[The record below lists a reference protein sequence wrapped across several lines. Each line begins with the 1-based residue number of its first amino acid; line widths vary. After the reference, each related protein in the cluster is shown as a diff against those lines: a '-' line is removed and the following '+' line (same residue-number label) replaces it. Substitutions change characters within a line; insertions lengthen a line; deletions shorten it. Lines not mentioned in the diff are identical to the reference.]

1 MIIWSVLLLL
11 YHSYKKYVVTRLRI
25 SIQIL
30 KSKVHFPLFY
40 FEVPSRFVS
49 VLDKRRQEN
58 KQHDES
64 VIEGKDNE
72 EIEVDEEPADLKERE
87 KGLSILR

>member
-1 MIIWSVLLLL
+1 M
-11 YHSYKKYVVTRLRI
+11 
-25 SIQIL
+25 
-30 KSKVHFPLFY
+30 
-40 FEVPSRFVS
+40 PSRFVS

-72 EIEVDEEPADLKERE
+72 ESEVDEEPADLNDRE
-87 KGLSILR
+87 KGFSIFR

>member
-1 MIIWSVLLLL
+1 M
-11 YHSYKKYVVTRLRI
+11 
-25 SIQIL
+25 
-30 KSKVHFPLFY
+30 
-40 FEVPSRFVS
+40 PSRFVS

-72 EIEVDEEPADLKERE
+72 DLICTTSPVPLLQEICSDKTENFNTDTEE
-87 KGLSILR
+87 

>member
-1 MIIWSVLLLL
+1 M
-11 YHSYKKYVVTRLRI
+11 
-25 SIQIL
+25 
-30 KSKVHFPLFY
+30 
-40 FEVPSRFVS
+40 PSRFVS

-72 EIEVDEEPADLKERE
+72 EIEVDEELADLKERE
-87 KGLSILR
+87 KGLSIFR

>member
-1 MIIWSVLLLL
+1 M
-11 YHSYKKYVVTRLRI
+11 
-25 SIQIL
+25 
-30 KSKVHFPLFY
+30 
-40 FEVPSRFVS
+40 PSRFVS

-64 VIEGKDNE
+64 VIEGKGNE

-87 KGLSILR
+87 KGLSIFR

>member
-1 MIIWSVLLLL
+1 M
-11 YHSYKKYVVTRLRI
+11 
-25 SIQIL
+25 
-30 KSKVHFPLFY
+30 
-40 FEVPSRFVS
+40 PSRFVS

-58 KQHDES
+58 KQHES